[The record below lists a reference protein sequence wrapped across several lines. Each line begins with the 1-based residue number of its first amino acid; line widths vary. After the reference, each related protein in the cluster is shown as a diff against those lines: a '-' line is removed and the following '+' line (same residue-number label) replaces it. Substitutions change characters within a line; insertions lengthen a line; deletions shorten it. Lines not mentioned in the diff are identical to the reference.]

1 MRLFLITQLIIS
13 CYVLQQ
19 ATSLPVSSQW
29 FAEIDSVL
37 GTESEGVEERTDSEL
52 GDQTGASEEVTEDQ
66 ETAAE
71 HIYHANTGESCCIII

>member
-13 CYVLQQ
+13 YYVLQQ

-37 GTESEGVEERTDSEL
+37 GTESEEVEERTDSEL
-52 GDQTGASEEVTEDQ
+52 GGASEEVTEDQ

-71 HIYHANTGESCCIII
+71 HIYHANTGESYY